1 MRIVKTFVDM
11 RDDQILR
18 NSFTGFSP
26 AFLKAYLEACAK
38 MIHRFQAG
46 KLEYLMAGSILIV
59 DDDPVQRRLLEAAVT
74 RFGHAALTADGGEAA
89 LKAMDGAGA
98 GDVSV
103 VILDLVMPG
112 LDGIGVLQAMRERG
126 IHIPV
131 IVQTAQGGIDTV
143 VSAMR
148 HGAFDFVVKPA
159 SPERL
164 RASIAN
170 ALKVEAVEDEVKRS
184 GNRGSRRLTFKDMIT
199 HSPAM
204 ERVIRLGQ
212 KAAASNIPILIEGES
227 GVGKE
232 LVARAIQGS
241 GERRS
246 RPFVTVNCGA
256 IPDNLVESILFGHEK
271 GSFTGATEKHTGKF
285 VEAHTGTLFLDEI
298 GDLPLDVQVKLLR
311 AVQEGEVD
319 PVGGRSTVNVDIRLI
334 SATHRDLLQQVKD
347 GAFRE
352 DLYYRLNVYP
362 IYVPPLRERRDDIP
376 HLVAH
381 FLQKVRPTDPRHRP
395 GGISGTA
402 VALLQ
407 AYDWPGN
414 IRQLENAVF
423 RASVL
428 AEGDILTEEDFP
440 QIRAQ
445 VDGVVRLDAT
455 GDDEEGLQPVL
466 GPLTMDGG
474 EADDA
479 GDGHPVTARTRFDKL
494 DALDERGNVRSLAA
508 VELEMIKLA
517 IEHYNGQMSE
527 VARRLGIG
535 RSTLYRK
542 LKEYGI
548 DPETGR
554 SDRLAS

>member
-1 MRIVKTFVDM
+1 
-11 RDDQILR
+11 
-18 NSFTGFSP
+18 
-26 AFLKAYLEACAK
+26 
-38 MIHRFQAG
+38 
-46 KLEYLMAGSILIV
+46 MAVCVLIV

-74 RFGHAALTADGGEAA
+74 KFGYETVLADGGEAA
-89 LKAMDGAGA
+89 LKLLEGGEI
-98 GDVSV
+98 SV
-103 VILDLVMPG
+103 VILDLAMPG
-112 LDGIGVLQAMRERG
+112 IDGIGVLTAMRERG
-126 IHIPV
+126 IALPV
-131 IVQTAQGGIDTV
+131 IVQTAQGGIETV
-143 VSAMR
+143 VTAMR

-164 RASIAN
+164 KTAISN
-170 ALKVEAVEDEVKRS
+170 ALKIEALGNEAKRS
-184 GNRGSRRLTFKDMIT
+184 SRGGGTLTFKDMIT
-199 HSPAM
+199 RSPAM

-241 GERRS
+241 SARRS
-246 RPFVTVNCGA
+246 KPFVTVNCGA

-311 AVQEGEVD
+311 AVQDGEVD
-319 PVGGRSTVNVDIRLI
+319 PVGGRATVKVDIRLI
-334 SATHRDLLQQVKD
+334 SATHRNLLQQVKD
-347 GAFRE
+347 GKFRE
-352 DLYYRLNVYP
+352 DLFYRLNVYP
-362 IYVPPLRERRDDIP
+362 IHVPPLRERRDDIP
-376 HLVAH
+376 HLVRH
-381 FLQKVRPTDPRHRP
+381 FMANVAPSDRRGRIMD
-395 GGISGTA
+395 ISSR
-402 VALLQ
+402 VLSMLQ

-428 AEGDILTEEDFP
+428 CEGDVLTEEEFP

-445 VDGVVRLDAT
+445 VEGIVELDEAVA
-455 GDDEEGLQPVL
+455 DEALPAIPEPASLRS
-466 GPLTMDGG
+466 GG
-474 EADDA
+474 ERMHVAPPA
-479 GDGHPVTARTRFDKL
+479 IVPETRFGILK
-494 DALDERGNVRSLAA
+494 ALDDRGNVRSLAD

-517 IEHYNGQMSE
+517 IDHYNGQMSE

-554 SDRLAS
+554 AERLAS

>member
-1 MRIVKTFVDM
+1 
-11 RDDQILR
+11 
-18 NSFTGFSP
+18 
-26 AFLKAYLEACAK
+26 
-38 MIHRFQAG
+38 MIHGDFSGRA
-46 KLEYLMAGSILIV
+46 LSTVMTGSILIV

-74 RFGHAALTADGGEAA
+74 KFGHSAIVTDGGEAG
-89 LKAMDGAGA
+89 LGVLDGSDAR
-98 GDVSV
+98 DVSV

-112 LDGIGVLQAMRERG
+112 LDGIGVLKAMRERG
-126 IHIPV
+126 IHVPV
-131 IVQTAQGGIDTV
+131 IVQTAQGGIETV
-143 VSAMR
+143 ISAMR

-159 SPERL
+159 SPDRL
-164 RASIAN
+164 RTAISN
-170 ALKVEAVEDEVKRS
+170 ALKVEAVEDEMKRT
-184 GNRGSRRLTFKDMIT
+184 SRRRGGHLTFKDLIT

-204 ERVIRLGQ
+204 DRVIRLGQ

-241 GERRS
+241 GDRRS
-246 RPFVTVNCGA
+246 KPFVTVNCGA

-285 VEAHTGTLFLDEI
+285 VEAHSGTLFLDEI

-311 AVQEGEVD
+311 AVQDGEVD
-319 PVGGRSTVNVDIRLI
+319 PVGGRSTVRVDIRLI
-334 SATHRDLLQQVKD
+334 SATHRNLLQQVKD
-347 GAFRE
+347 GRFRE
-352 DLYYRLNVYP
+352 DLFYRLNVYP
-362 IYVPPLRERRDDIP
+362 IFVPPLRDRRDDIP
-376 HLVAH
+376 YLVRH
-381 FLQKVRPTDPRHRP
+381 FMEKVAPADPRRRLN
-395 GGISGTA
+395 GISA
-402 VALLQ
+402 KALAMLQ

-428 AEGDILTEEDFP
+428 AEGEMLTEEEFP

-445 VDGVVRLDAT
+445 LEGTVNLDAEAAPS
-455 GDDEEGLQPVL
+455 GAGQAPGNPPDDDRVVADEPGPAVAAPDPPARLQL
-466 GPLTMDGG
+466 
-474 EADDA
+474 
-479 GDGHPVTARTRFDKL
+479 RFGTL
-494 DALDERGNVRSLAA
+494 RALDERGNVRALAD

-517 IEHYNGQMSE
+517 IDHYNGQMSE

-548 DPETGR
+548 DPESGR
-554 SDRLAS
+554 IERLAS

>member
-1 MRIVKTFVDM
+1 
-11 RDDQILR
+11 
-18 NSFTGFSP
+18 
-26 AFLKAYLEACAK
+26 
-38 MIHRFQAG
+38 
-46 KLEYLMAGSILIV
+46 MAGSILIV

-74 RFGHAALTADGGEAA
+74 RLGHTAVVADGGEAG
-89 LKAMDGAGA
+89 LKAMERAG
-98 GDVSV
+98 GRDISV

-112 LDGIGVLQAMRERG
+112 VDGIGVLEAMRERD
-126 IHIPV
+126 IRVPV

-159 SPERL
+159 SPDKL
-164 RASIAN
+164 KASIAN
-170 ALKVEAVEDEVKRS
+170 ALKVEAVEDQVKRS
-184 GNRGSRRLTFKDMIT
+184 AGRGGRRLTFKDMVT
-199 HSPAM
+199 SSPAM

-212 KAAASNIPILIEGES
+212 KAAASNIPILLEGES

-232 LVARAIQGS
+232 LVARAIQGTS
-241 GERRS
+241 DRRS
-246 RPFVTVNCGA
+246 KPFVTVNCGA

-285 VEAHTGTLFLDEI
+285 VEAHSGTLFLDEI
-298 GDLPLDVQVKLLR
+298 GDLPLDIQVKLLR

-319 PVGGRSTVNVDIRLI
+319 PVGGRATVKVDIRLI

-362 IYVPPLRERRDDIP
+362 IFVPPLRERRDDILQ
-376 HLVAH
+376 LVSY
-381 FLQKVRPTDPRHRP
+381 FLDKVGPADPRRRL
-395 GGISGTA
+395 GGISDN
-402 VALLQ
+402 ALAMLR

-428 AEGDILTEEDFP
+428 AEGDVLTVEDFP

-445 VDGVVRLDAT
+445 VEGVVRLDDGET
-455 GDDEEGLQPVL
+455 KRQQLQSAPI
-466 GPLTMDGG
+466 PLEAGISSETKAG
-474 EADDA
+474 EAA
-479 GDGHPVTARTRFDKL
+479 AGHPVRARSRLDTL
-494 DALDERGNVRSLAA
+494 DAIDERGNIRSLAA

-517 IEHYNGQMSE
+517 IDHYNGQMSE

-548 DPETGR
+548 DPESGR
-554 SDRLAS
+554 TEGLVSGAAPDSPARAQSA